1 MDGHCL
7 SERLIYK
14 TSFNATI
21 SKYYCGTY
29 ENNFKEN
36 SNNQT
41 GFFRNKF
48 REKNTELCKQVR
60 KEKDINNFIN
70 LDIAMKSQ
78 KYLWIKKV

>member
-7 SERLIYK
+7 SECLIYK

-41 GFFRNKF
+41 GFFRNKS
-48 REKNTELCKQVR
+48 REKNTELCK
-60 KEKDINNFIN
+60 
-70 LDIAMKSQ
+70 
-78 KYLWIKKV
+78 